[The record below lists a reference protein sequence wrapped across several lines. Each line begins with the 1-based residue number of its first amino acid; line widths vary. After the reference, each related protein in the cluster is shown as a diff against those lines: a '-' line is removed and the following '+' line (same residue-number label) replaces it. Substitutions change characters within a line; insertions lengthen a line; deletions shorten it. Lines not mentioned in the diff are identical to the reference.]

1 MGYIDKKINTYYNLY
16 SVRMMMVLSSGVNLE
31 SMLNRLLLFI
41 KDLDEDE
48 RKDVIGQISQCY
60 RQMQIGYISRKSFER
75 RKKANPNTKNAGI
88 PSDELSMEEKLRLTD
103 ELLTAVPDRY
113 SMDRVKD
120 YLDEKIP
127 DKGQISVEEWGVRSR
142 EGRILQEIHFK

>member
-1 MGYIDKKINTYYNLY
+1 
-16 SVRMMMVLSSGVNLE
+16 
-31 SMLNRLLLFI
+31 
-41 KDLDEDE
+41 
-48 RKDVIGQISQCY
+48 
-60 RQMQIGYISRKSFER
+60 
-75 RKKANPNTKNAGI
+75 
-88 PSDELSMEEKLRLTD
+88 MEEKLRLTD

-142 EGRILQEIHFK
+142 EDAMMIASSIIYSGSADSPYEVVFEEGTVETEVAAISRIKIKRKKHE

>member
-1 MGYIDKKINTYYNLY
+1 MIKEYRKLKNVDELQAKEKINRQFAELDSFISLEYDQTMGYIDKKINTYYNLY

-75 RKKANPNTKNAGI
+75 RKKANPNTKNAGDSI
-88 PSDELSMEEKLRLTD
+88 
-103 ELLTAVPDRY
+103 
-113 SMDRVKD
+113 
-120 YLDEKIP
+120 
-127 DKGQISVEEWGVRSR
+127 G
-142 EGRILQEIHFK
+142 